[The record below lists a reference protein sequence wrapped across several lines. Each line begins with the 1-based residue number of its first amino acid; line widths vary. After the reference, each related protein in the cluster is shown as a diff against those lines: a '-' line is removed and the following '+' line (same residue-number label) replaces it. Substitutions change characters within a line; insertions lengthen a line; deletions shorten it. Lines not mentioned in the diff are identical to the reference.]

1 MGFHSPSLRGRG
13 FGGRGFSHTARP
25 GFRWGRGFGSN
36 FRGDGFRRGPYLV
49 TRRSFRHRFYPG
61 AYPYGGW
68 YGYPYWWSDP
78 GWYGDDSYS
87 QDNDYTDDARAY
99 AQDQQ
104 SEIDR
109 LRDQVDRLRQSR
121 DAQDAP
127 ASQQANP
134 AEPTPPTELVFRD
147 KHSQS
152 VRNYAIVGQSFWI
165 LDGARPQ
172 RISLA
177 ELDLPA
183 TIRANEDRGVEFALP
198 R

>member
-1 MGFHSPSLRGRG
+1 MLRWLAVAALGAAFLATLAWGQRRGGGFAGHPGFTSHAGLSARSGFAGHAGFAPRASMGFHSPSLRGRG

-109 LRDQVDRLRQSR
+109 LRDQVDRQV
-121 DAQDAP
+121 Q
-127 ASQQANP
+127 
-134 AEPTPPTELVFRD
+134 
-147 KHSQS
+147 
-152 VRNYAIVGQSFWI
+152 
-165 LDGARPQ
+165 
-172 RISLA
+172 
-177 ELDLPA
+177 LP
-183 TIRANEDRGVEFALP
+183 
-198 R
+198 